1 VWSSTIRA
9 KALDTVRGLLPA
21 STLSNVGIYA
31 DGQAYEMAMVRMQ
44 THPLTEVRYCGASM
58 LEELRKVIPSFLSR
72 VDLPERGMAWSR
84 YLADV
89 STGLSEL
96 ASGLGLSVSDQPAVR
111 LIDWDPDAEVKLAAA
126 ALFSV
131 SELSE
136 VELLER
142 ARSMKA
148 KDLAKVFRAMVGE
161 RSNRRHKPGR
171 AMERTT
177 YRFEVIC
184 DFGAFRDL
192 QRHRMMT
199 VEWQRLSAGLGYE
212 TPPDLEEAGLSRPW
226 ETSMER
232 AADLYGRVRSELGG
246 DVAQYVVPLAY
257 RIRFV
262 MEMNPRQA
270 MHLIELRTQP
280 AGHPSY
286 RAVCQEMH
294 RQIRDVA
301 GHRLIADA
309 MSFVDYSDVELER
322 LESERRAEQRRQ
334 NAKVGA

>member
-1 VWSSTIRA
+1 
-9 KALDTVRGLLPA
+9 
-21 STLSNVGIYA
+21 
-31 DGQAYEMAMVRMQ
+31 
-44 THPLTEVRYCGASM
+44 
-58 LEELRKVIPSFLSR
+58 
-72 VDLPERGMAWSR
+72 
-84 YLADV
+84 
-89 STGLSEL
+89 
-96 ASGLGLSVSDQPAVR
+96 
-111 LIDWDPDAEVKLAAA
+111 
-126 ALFSV
+126 
-131 SELSE
+131 
-136 VELLER
+136 
-142 ARSMKA
+142 
-148 KDLAKVFRAMVGE
+148 
-161 RSNRRHKPGR
+161 
-171 AMERTT
+171 MERTT

-199 VEWQRLSAGLGYE
+199 VEWQRLSTNLGYE
-212 TPPDLEEAGLSRPW
+212 TPADLEAAGISKPW
-226 ETSMER
+226 EAAMES
-232 AADLYGRVRSELGG
+232 AADLYGQVSSELGA

-294 RQIRDVA
+294 RQIREVA

-322 LESERRAEQRRQ
+322 LEGERRAEQRWQ
-334 NAKVGA
+334 SATVGG